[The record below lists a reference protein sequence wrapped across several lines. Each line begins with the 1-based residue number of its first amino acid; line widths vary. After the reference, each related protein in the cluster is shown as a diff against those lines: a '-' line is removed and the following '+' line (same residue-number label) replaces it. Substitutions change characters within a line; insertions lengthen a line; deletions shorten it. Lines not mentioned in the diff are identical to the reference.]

1 MSPRDA
7 VDAKRQGRVVGHVP
21 LVRLGDESFEEANQL
36 VLVDD
41 AERRLIHAVL
51 ERERRH
57 AWALQLATAIF
68 AASAGLSG
76 TAALILHFA
85 GR

>member
-1 MSPRDA
+1 MPTRDA
-7 VDAKRQGRVVGHVP
+7 VDVKRQGRIVGHVP
-21 LVRLGDESFEEANQL
+21 LVRLGDESFEEANHL

-41 AERRLIHAVL
+41 SERRLVQAVL

-57 AWALQLATAIF
+57 AWALQLATALF
-68 AASAGLSG
+68 SAAAGLTG
-76 TAALILHFA
+76 IVALILHFA